1 MVLSNQK
8 RVGFAT
14 FAIIATVFIVTR
26 AQVPTPVTSGTRHAF
41 AQKLS
46 LEGVPVFA
54 QVTPTLYRGAQPT
67 EEGFRNLAEMG
78 VKIVVDQTGS
88 RKREQEQVT
97 KLGMQYVAIPWHC
110 PLPEDTV
117 FARFLTLLRGNPDT
131 KVFVHCL
138 TGQDRTGMQ
147 IAAYRM
153 AEQGWSAEE
162 ARQEMEAFG
171 FSRTHRWR
179 CPSLSSYEDR
189 FPQRFRESPA
199 FKDLRAPENSSKQ

>member
-14 FAIIATVFIVTR
+14 FAIIAAVFIVTR
-26 AQVPTPVTSGTRHAF
+26 AQVPAPVTSVTRHAF

-67 EEGFRNLAEMG
+67 EEGFRNLAAMG
-78 VKIVVDQTGS
+78 VKIVVDQRGS
-88 RKREQEQVT
+88 RSEQEQVT

-110 PLPEDTV
+110 PFPEDAI
-117 FARFLTLLRGNPDT
+117 FARFLKLLRDNPGT

-138 TGQDRTGMQ
+138 SGQDRTGMQ
-147 IAAYRM
+147 VAAYWM
-153 AEQGWSAEE
+153 AEEGWSAEE
-162 ARQEMEAFG
+162 AKQEMEAFG
-171 FSRTHRWR
+171 FSRIHSWR
-179 CPSLSSYEDR
+179 CPSLSSYEER
-189 FPQRFRESPA
+189 FPQRLSDSPT
-199 FKDLRAPENSSKQ
+199 

>member
-1 MVLSNQK
+1 MVSNQK

-26 AQVPTPVTSGTRHAF
+26 AQVPAPVTSGTKHVF

-67 EEGFRNLAEMG
+67 EEGFRNLAKMG
-78 VKIVVDQTGS
+78 VKIVVDQRGS
-88 RKREQEQVT
+88 RSEREQVT

-117 FARFLTLLRGNPDT
+117 FARFLTLLRGNPGA

-138 TGQDRTGMQ
+138 SGEDRTGMQ

-153 AEQGWSAEE
+153 AEQGWSAQE
-162 ARQEMEAFG
+162 AKDEMEAFG

-179 CPSLSSYEDR
+179 CPSLSSYEER

-199 FKDLRAPENSSKQ
+199 FKDLRASENSSKQ